1 MACDRAPQRVAQAG
15 RIAEAGTPR
24 VFDVPVADKLASVPV
39 NPGSYL
45 VAVDT
50 PGRTYLDYV
59 HVPGTGLWRPEP
71 GWPQLADW
79 EGQSTF
85 RSLRFVSF
93 APGDVLDVQAIGALL
108 PVTAPAEHSIDVTSA
123 PYRAP
128 VSPAD
133 ATASLQAALD
143 AAKAMAKP
151 GHPVDVV
158 VPAGTYD
165 YAAVLEVG
173 ADVRLRGAGG
183 VLRATSPASSAIH
196 LGGDRSAALFLHVVS
211 LSSSVRTDKP
221 DGAGIWVG
229 RRSDSD
235 PPIHDT
241 LVVGNEVTQPSS
253 AHFIGIG
260 EVGGLWAFNFAHDG
274 YADAFHHTGGSSFC
288 QVVANR
294 ATGMSR
300 RGDDFYAFVGYSGN
314 GDTDPVNHCTCI
326 GNWGRDGPARGIAAV
341 GAGYV
346 LVADNDIARTR
357 AAGIYIARESSFN
370 TFGSFEITVL
380 RNRVALS
387 NLDLSHDGLLAYA
400 DSPEASS
407 PSRTFGMVP
416 NAIRNLIVKEN
427 TFMDIVRSRGGGYG
441 IEVRDS
447 CRGGTISGNTVERAT
462 EPGIVVQGAGFV
474 VTANSFSPR

>member
-1 MACDRAPQRVAQAG
+1 
-15 RIAEAGTPR
+15 
-24 VFDVPVADKLASVPV
+24 VFEVRVADKLASIPV
-39 NPGSYL
+39 APGSYL
-45 VAVDT
+45 VAVDA
-50 PGRTYLDYV
+50 PARTYLDYV
-59 HVPGTGLWRPEP
+59 HVPSTGLWTAEP
-71 GWPQLADW
+71 GWPRLADW

-93 APGDVLDVQAIGALL
+93 VPGDVLDAQAIGALL
-108 PVTAPAEHSIDVTSA
+108 PVTLPAEHSIDITSA

-133 ATASLQAALD
+133 ATASIQAALD

-165 YAAVLEVG
+165 YAAVLEVA

-183 VLRATSPASSAIH
+183 VLRATAPASSAIH

-211 LSSSVRTDKP
+211 PSSSVRTEKP
-221 DGAGIWVG
+221 DGSGIWVG
-229 RRSDSD
+229 PGADSSVA
-235 PPIHDT
+235 IHDT
-241 LVVGNEVTQPSS
+241 LVVGNEVAQPSS
-253 AHFIGIG
+253 AHFIGIR
-260 EVGGLWAFNFAHDG
+260 EVGGLWAFNYAHDG
-274 YADAFHHTGGSSFC
+274 YADTFHHTGGSSFC

-294 ATGMSR
+294 ATGISR
-300 RGDDFYAFVGYSGN
+300 RGDDLYAFVGYSGN

-326 GNWGRDGPARGIAAV
+326 ANWGRDGPARGVAAV

-346 LVADNDIARTR
+346 LLADNDIARTQ
-357 AAGIYIARESSFN
+357 AAGIYVARESSYK
-370 TFGSFEITVL
+370 TFGSFDVTVL
-380 RNRVALS
+380 RNHVALS
-387 NLDLSHDGLLAYA
+387 NLDLTHDGLLAYA
-400 DSPEASS
+400 DSPEEGNPS
-407 PSRTFGMVP
+407 PTFGMVP
-416 NAIRNLIVKEN
+416 NAIRNLIVKDN
-427 TFMDIVRSRGGGYG
+427 TFTDIARSRGGGYG

-462 EPGIVVQGAGFV
+462 GPGIVVRGAGFV